1 MSTSRTAVVLIDPYN
16 DFLHPEG
23 KLTSFLKD
31 LQARDTIRNMKQ
43 LVTKA
48 RLHKI
53 PIYYG
58 LHQQWKHDSFNG
70 WRHMTPNNVKQQR
83 VQFFQEGSFGSQI
96 YDGLEPDPD
105 NGDVVVSKHW
115 NSE

>member
-1 MSTSRTAVVLIDPYN
+1 MGRVGIPCTRTQLLNSSNVRIPNQFLRCMATVSASRTAVILIDPYN

-58 LHQQWKHDSFNG
+58 LH
-70 WRHMTPNNVKQQR
+70 
-83 VQFFQEGSFGSQI
+83 
-96 YDGLEPDPD
+96 
-105 NGDVVVSKHW
+105 
-115 NSE
+115 